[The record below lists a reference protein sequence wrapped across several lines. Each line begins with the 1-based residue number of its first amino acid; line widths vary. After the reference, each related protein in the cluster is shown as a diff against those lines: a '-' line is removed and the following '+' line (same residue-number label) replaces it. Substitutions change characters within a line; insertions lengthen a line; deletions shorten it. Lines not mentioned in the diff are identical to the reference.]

1 NALTG
6 GEDAQIITALG
17 LALGG
22 MDIFSD
28 SRLWGAE
35 VNAVGSLFRGQRSRA
50 DVLAGF
56 RYLGQKEELRFSLSS
71 TLLARDVGFFQ
82 GAPVP
87 PPDILSYRDFVET
100 NDQFYG
106 GQIGIRADY
115 HWGRWRVD
123 AASKI
128 GCGLTSDD
136 VSITGHTLRTDPSG
150 RNSLALG

>member
-1 NALTG
+1 HEQAIGVEVVGFVLETHTLHFKQDADRSGFPLVARPFVNALTG

-115 HWGRWRVD
+115 HW
-123 AASKI
+123 
-128 GCGLTSDD
+128 
-136 VSITGHTLRTDPSG
+136 
-150 RNSLALG
+150 